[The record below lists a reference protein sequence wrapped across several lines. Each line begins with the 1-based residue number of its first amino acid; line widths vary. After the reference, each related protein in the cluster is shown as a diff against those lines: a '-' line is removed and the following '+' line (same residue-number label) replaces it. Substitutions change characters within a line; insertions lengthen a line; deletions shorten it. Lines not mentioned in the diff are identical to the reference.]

1 MNEIRMYVERLFQG
15 KTLTDD
21 IIELKEEIYG
31 NLVARY
37 EDYLAEGMSEAD
49 ALAKTKASM
58 TSVDDVL
65 AGEADASKDETASAT
80 NSVTTEF
87 AAAAAETAVSGA
99 PANPASSTPTTTP
112 ADSVPVFSFPV
123 LFFNKKWLAAAVMVA
138 VVVILGG
145 IGFKIVDE
153 MNDAREDQLEQQ
165 HDQERYDAAKK
176 DLNVRNGED
185 EITIDSDGT
194 VRYDGDVA
202 DELLTDVVNAGVGEL
217 RPFMGTNLADG
228 ATVEQAVRALP
239 MSEYAT
245 DIDVTKG
252 DCVLSLAYRNVPDF
266 DGDSIDAALVYNA
279 TALFCMI
286 PDAVEVQVT
295 VAEADDPVDEDNY
308 VFKRGMMEAEGGYS
322 VSLNGTMLNESN
334 WDQQIKRDHLYK
346 ENFIERMIDQ
356 AERNGR

>member
-37 EDYLAEGMSEAD
+37 EDYRAEGMSEAD

-58 TSVDDVL
+58 TSVDDVV
-65 AGEADASKDETASAT
+65 AGEADAPK
-80 NSVTTEF
+80 
-87 AAAAAETAVSGA
+87 AEAAVSGA
-99 PANPASSTPTTTP
+99 PANPASTTSATTP
-112 ADSVPVFSFPV
+112 AKSSPVF
-123 LFFNKKWLAAAVMVA
+123 FFNKKWIAAAVVVA
-138 VVVILGG
+138 VVVVLGG
-145 IGFKIVDE
+145 IGFKVVDE
-153 MNDAREDQLEQQ
+153 IIDAREDQLEQQ
-165 HDQERYDAAKK
+165 HDEERYDAIKK
-176 DLNVRNGED
+176 ELDVRNGAD
-185 EITIDSDGT
+185 EITVGSDGT

-202 DELLTDVVNAGVGEL
+202 DELLTAVVNGGVGEL
-217 RPFMGTNLADG
+217 RPFMGTNLTDG

-239 MSEYAT
+239 MSEWAT

-252 DCVLSLAYRNVPDF
+252 DGVLSLAYRNVPDF

-286 PDAVEVQVT
+286 PDTLEVQVT
-295 VAEADDPVDEDNY
+295 VAEADDPMDEDYY
-308 VFKRGMMEAEGGYS
+308 VFKRGMMEAEGGCS

-346 ENFIERMIDQ
+346 ENFIDRMIDQ
-356 AERNGR
+356 AERNAR

>member
-65 AGEADASKDETASAT
+65 TGEADASKDEAASVANAAT
-80 NSVTTEF
+80 MES
-87 AAAAAETAVSGA
+87 AAAAETAAGDAPVNPVSA
-99 PANPASSTPTTTP
+99 TPVTTP
-112 ADSVPVFSFPV
+112 VDSGPVI
-123 LFFNKKWLAAAVMVA
+123 FFNKKWIAAVVVVA

-145 IGFKIVDE
+145 IGFKVVDE
-153 MNDAREDQLEQQ
+153 MNDAREDQLEEQY
-165 HDQERYDAAKK
+165 DQGRSDAISSTL
-176 DLNVRNGED
+176 DVRNGAD

-194 VRYDGDVA
+194 IRYDGDVA
-202 DELLTDVVNAGVGEL
+202 DELLAAVVNGSIGEL

-239 MSEYAT
+239 MSEWAT

-295 VAEADDPVDEDNY
+295 VVEADDPMDEDYY

-322 VSLNGTMLNESN
+322 VSLVGTMLNESN

-346 ENFIERMIDQ
+346 ENFIDRMIDQ
-356 AERNGR
+356 AERNAQ

>member
-58 TSVDDVL
+58 TSVDDVV
-65 AGEADASKDETASAT
+65 AGEADASKDEAAPVTNAAT
-80 NSVTTEF
+80 MES
-87 AAAAAETAVSGA
+87 AAAADETAVSGA
-99 PANPASSTPTTTP
+99 PANPASTTP
-112 ADSVPVFSFPV
+112 VTMPVDSGPA
-123 LFFNKKWLAAAVMVA
+123 LFFNKKWIAAVVVVA

-145 IGFKIVDE
+145 IGFKVVDE
-153 MNDAREDQLEQQ
+153 MVDAREDQLEQQ
-165 HDQERYDAAKK
+165 HDQERYDAIKK
-176 DLNVRNGED
+176 DLDVRDGAD
-185 EITIDSDGT
+185 EITVDSDGT
-194 VRYDGDVA
+194 IRYDGDVA
-202 DELLTDVVNAGVGEL
+202 DELLAAVVNGSVGEL

-239 MSEYAT
+239 MSEWAT

-286 PDAVEVQVT
+286 PDSVEIHVT
-295 VAEADDPVDEDNY
+295 VAEADDPADEDYY

-322 VSLNGTMLNESN
+322 VSLVGTMLNESN

-346 ENFIERMIDQ
+346 ENFIDRMIDQ
-356 AERNGR
+356 AERNAQ